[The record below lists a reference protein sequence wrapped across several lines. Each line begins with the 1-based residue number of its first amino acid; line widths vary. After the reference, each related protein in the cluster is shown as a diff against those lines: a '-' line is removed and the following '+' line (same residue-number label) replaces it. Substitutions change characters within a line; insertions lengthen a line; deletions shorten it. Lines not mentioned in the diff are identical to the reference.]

1 MVQTIDQLKS
11 RVMVLETLWFN
22 AVRQQTMVTSM
33 VPVQRHLLQQPVQ
46 AQNHGIGS
54 IVQIQNQNSVDAQPP
69 NASESEIEVIDV
81 DDNSSE

>member
-1 MVQTIDQLKS
+1 MLQTIDQLKS

>member
-1 MVQTIDQLKS
+1 MAQTIDQLKS

>member
-1 MVQTIDQLKS
+1 
-11 RVMVLETLWFN
+11 MVLETLWFN